1 VLIIAFSTWTVSA
14 TANTHCTAQEA
25 QQALRASGI
34 NTGPTDG
41 IVGRKTRAA
50 IRSYQRKSSLPVT
63 GTLDHATCGALMGAS
78 TQTKADETQAAN
90 TAAMKA
96 EAAKV
101 EAMQAEAAKAEAM
114 QAEAAKAE
122 AMQAEAAKT
131 EAMKAEAAKTEAMK
145 AEAAKAEAMQAEAAK
160 AEAMKAE
167 SAKTEAAKTE
177 TAKAPATK
185 TKSTKSPLNQYRT
198 AFGMLK
204 SRLYDRSAGLFEDYI
219 ANNPRHDR
227 VPDALYWLGDAYY
240 ELERDDEARASWEA
254 VIEQFPDHRHARTAA
269 ERLKSLK

>member
-101 EAMQAEAAKAEAM
+101 EAMQAEAAKVEAM

-122 AMQAEAAKT
+122 AMQ
-131 EAMKAEAAKTEAMK
+131 

-254 VIEQFPDHRHARTAA
+254 VIEQFSDHRHARTAA

>member
-1 VLIIAFSTWTVSA
+1 MLIIAFSTWTVSA

-101 EAMQAEAAKAEAM
+101 EAMQAEAAKV
-114 QAEAAKAE
+114 
-122 AMQAEAAKT
+122 
-131 EAMKAEAAKTEAMK
+131 
-145 AEAAKAEAMQAEAAK
+145 EAMQAEAAK

-254 VIEQFPDHRHARTAA
+254 VIEQFSDHRHARTAA

>member
-101 EAMQAEAAKAEAM
+101 EAM

>member
-1 VLIIAFSTWTVSA
+1 MLIIAFSTWTVSA

-114 QAEAAKAE
+114 
-122 AMQAEAAKT
+122 
-131 EAMKAEAAKTEAMK
+131 
-145 AEAAKAEAMQAEAAK
+145 
-160 AEAMKAE
+160 KAE

-254 VIEQFPDHRHARTAA
+254 VIEQFSDHRHARTAA